1 MLLLWEKYYAN
12 QVDLAEVAKEK
23 KLELLDEEK
32 SYLQSVANAATAL
45 LDNQIDD
52 LEDQK
57 DYAVQGYKD
66 QIEVLENLKKPLEE
80 QLEMM
85 EKAREK
91 EEKILA
97 LQKAQATLKRAEN
110 QRSQLKYVDGQ
121 MIYTADDKSIRDA
134 QDAVSEAEFELAK
147 FKIQEQIDA
156 YDRQI
161 DKLNELIDQTEK
173 YYDDQINGLNKYKDE
188 WQKAI
193 DMEELAINMKNFT
206 DMFGEN
212 SIGKLLSG
220 DTTLIANWKQ
230 SYLDTLA
237 EIDTTSTGTI
247 GEITK
252 QFADLAGIDLSST
265 SAQTQDMAS
274 QFDTLGESVGN
285 VTSSIGSPS
294 NGEDNKEN
302 GNTQTENKEEES
314 SDTLVG
320 AIQTSYDVASEA
332 IPAQVEMMNSYADS
346 IQGAIDKVNEL
357 IASIER
363 LNTMAMSVPILGG
376 NAYASGTKK
385 AEKGLAVVAEEKP
398 EAIVNNDGKVLLA
411 EEPTLVNME
420 GGETVYDGDE
430 TEKMLSAK
438 GIRPLREED
447 NPILYRI
454 SHMNPDEV
462 RAKLGIGSYT
472 PAKSFTFDTAKS
484 IANSNVVNN
493 NSKPSYSMNG
503 DVHIHCPGVTKDEV
517 AKQIGDEMTK
527 TFFGMENKARQRVNI
542 TR

>member
-1 MLLLWEKYYAN
+1 MLGLWEKYYAN

-57 DYAVQGYKD
+57 DSAVKGYKD

-97 LQKAQATLKRAEN
+97 LQKAQYELKRAEN
-110 QRSQLKYVDGQ
+110 QRSQLKYVNGQ
-121 MIYTADDKSIRDA
+121 MIYTTDDKAIRDA
-134 QDAVSEAEFELAK
+134 QDDVSEAEFELAK

-193 DMEELAINMKNFT
+193 DMEELAVNMKNFT

-265 SAQTQDMAS
+265 SAQTQDIAS
-274 QFDTLGESVGN
+274 QFNTLGESVGN
-285 VTSSIGSPS
+285 VTASIGSPS

-302 GNTQTENKEEES
+302 GNTGKENKEEE
-314 SDTLVG
+314 
-320 AIQTSYDVASEA
+320 
-332 IPAQVEMMNSYADS
+332 
-346 IQGAIDKVNEL
+346 K
-357 IASIER
+357 
-363 LNTMAMSVPILGG
+363 
-376 NAYASGTKK
+376 
-385 AEKGLAVVAEEKP
+385 
-398 EAIVNNDGKVLLA
+398 
-411 EEPTLVNME
+411 
-420 GGETVYDGDE
+420 
-430 TEKMLSAK
+430 
-438 GIRPLREED
+438 
-447 NPILYRI
+447 
-454 SHMNPDEV
+454 
-462 RAKLGIGSYT
+462 
-472 PAKSFTFDTAKS
+472 
-484 IANSNVVNN
+484 
-493 NSKPSYSMNG
+493 
-503 DVHIHCPGVTKDEV
+503 
-517 AKQIGDEMTK
+517 
-527 TFFGMENKARQRVNI
+527 
-542 TR
+542 